1 MTEGAYRLER
11 AETLD
16 PAAMTVLRRIYEEG
30 FPAHQRADF
39 AAVTAQRR
47 DDELALA
54 LVGGGQPSGFAMGRR
69 LGSTGWIFL
78 RYFVVDEAKR
88 GRGLGGLLWEQL
100 TGWLKDAGFTLLV
113 FDIDDPDEPGCEPG
127 EAGLR
132 FRRLRFYQ
140 RHGASLLPV
149 TGYRAPHVAP
159 DTSGESPMLLM
170 TAPLSGSLSDRP
182 AAPDPRQAGAIV
194 AAVYRFRWQLEPGQF
209 PAFERHARD
218 PAGRPWPRE

>member
-1 MTEGAYRLER
+1 
-11 AETLD
+11 
-16 PAAMTVLRRIYEEG
+16 
-30 FPAHQRADF
+30 
-39 AAVTAQRR
+39 VTAQRR

-54 LVGGGQPSGFAMGRR
+54 LVRDGQPSGFAMLRP

-78 RYFVVDEAKR
+78 RYFVVDEAQR
-88 GRGLGGLLWEQL
+88 GQGLGGLLWEQL
-100 TGWLKDAGFTLLV
+100 TARLEDAGFTLLV
-113 FDIDDPDEPGCEPG
+113 FDIDDPDEPGCESG

-159 DTSGESPMLLM
+159 ETSGESPMLLM
-170 TAPLSGSLSDRP
+170 TAPLSGPLSDRP
-182 AAPDPRQAGAIV
+182 AAPDPGQAGAIV
-194 AAVYRFRWQLEPGQF
+194 AAVYRFRWQLEPRQF
-209 PAFERHARD
+209 PAFELHAHD